1 HYAPKAKV
9 RIMATPMLKAAL
21 GVLGSDPLRLA
32 VYSRSIPSG
41 VATGVVHRRMP
52 ARPEQAAHEL
62 FAVLRE
68 LDREGVH
75 LIWVEEPPPGPEWD
89 GVRDRLDR
97 AAAT

>member
-1 HYAPKAKV
+1 
-9 RIMATPMLKAAL
+9 MATPMLKAAL
-21 GVLGSDPLRLA
+21 GVLGSDPVRLA